1 MNSRF
6 SIASGLARRLS
17 TAIVVSA
24 CTLATSS
31 AAAQLNDNFDGYV
44 AGAGLGGQGGW
55 SIWYS
60 GGTDGTVSDA
70 FASSGTNSLQLV
82 PGSDMVFEFSG
93 IDDGQWVY
101 RAMTYMPSTSA
112 GDAYII
118 LMNGYGS
125 ASVDSWTT
133 QVRFGGTDLL
143 VESDFGGE
151 IADLITDRWVE
162 FRAEIDL
169 DETFGFPDSVGLMDL
184 YYDGVLF
191 AEDLI
196 WIDNAGT
203 GGPTSIACTD
213 LYNLDC
219 DEFYVDDV
227 SLLSSGPCLSDYSG
241 DTVVDILDFLD
252 FIDDFSACENVPAPC
267 GSFGNSDVNG
277 DTFVDILDFLDFI
290 DAFANEC

>member
-1 MNSRF
+1 MKAFAR
-6 SIASGLARRLS
+6 SGL
-17 TAIVVSA
+17 V
-24 CTLATSS
+24 LAFAAFATGH
-31 AAAQLNDNFDGYV
+31 AAAQLNDGFDAYA
-44 AGAGLGGQGGW
+44 AGSGLSGQGGW
-55 SIWYS
+55 SLWYS
-60 GGTDGTVSDA
+60 GGVDGTVSSA
-70 FASSGTNSLQLV
+70 QANSGSNSLELV

-101 RAMTYMPSTSA
+101 KAMTYMPSTSA

-118 LMNGYGS
+118 LMNGYGGS
-125 ASVDSWTT
+125 SLDSWTT
-133 QVRFGGTDLL
+133 QVRFGGSDGT

-151 IADLITDRWVE
+151 FATLITDRWVE

-169 DETFGFPDSVGLMDL
+169 DETFGFPETVGLMDL

-196 WIDNAGT
+196 WIDNAGV

-219 DEFYVDDV
+219 DVFYIDDV
-227 SLLSSGPCLSDYSG
+227 SLLPAGGCLSDYSG

-252 FIDDFSACENVPAPC
+252 FIDDFSSCENQPTPC
-267 GSFGNSDVNG
+267 GSFGNPDVNG
-277 DTFVDILDFLDFI
+277 DEFIDILDFLDFI
-290 DAFANEC
+290 DAFSNEC